1 MGEQAEAIECVGRLM
16 RSYRFPA
23 IVSAA
28 FVRLAD
34 LYLSSYASRLVVLL
48 LLLLLLRGAVAHAAP
63 LVQQQLRAW
72 LRADGAG

>member
-34 LYLSSYASRLVVLL
+34 LYLSSYASLL